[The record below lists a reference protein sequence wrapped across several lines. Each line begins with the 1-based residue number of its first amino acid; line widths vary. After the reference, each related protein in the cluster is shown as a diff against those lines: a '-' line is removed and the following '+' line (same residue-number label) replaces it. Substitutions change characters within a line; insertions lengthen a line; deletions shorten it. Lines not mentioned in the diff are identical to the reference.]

1 MALFSNQPI
10 TPAVREHINAQYAL
24 FRDMSQK
31 MFESA
36 RKINELNIQ
45 AARAV
50 FEESLSNTQEVMCAS
65 DPLEAISIAA
75 GQAQPN
81 AEKLRA
87 YQQHLTNIAA
97 GTQVDLART
106 AESHVPETSRAA
118 AAMADDVARRAAEET
133 ERTRQ
138 RQRAAMERATAPGQ
152 QAGAQAA
159 QPGQPQQPQR
169 GAEGKS
175 AASTRAGT

>member
-1 MALFSNQPI
+1 VALFSNQPI

-31 MFESA
+31 MFDSA
-36 RKINELNIQ
+36 QKVNELNIQ

-50 FEESLSNTQEVMCAS
+50 FEESLSNTQEVMCAN
-65 DPLEAISIAA
+65 DPFEAISIAA

-81 AEKLRA
+81 AEKMRA

-138 RQRAAMERATAPGQ
+138 RQRAAMERATAPAQ
-152 QAGAQAA
+152 PQGAQAA
-159 QPGQPQQPQR
+159 QPAQQPQR
-169 GAEGKS
+169 GAEGKG
-175 AASTRAGT
+175 AGTRAGA